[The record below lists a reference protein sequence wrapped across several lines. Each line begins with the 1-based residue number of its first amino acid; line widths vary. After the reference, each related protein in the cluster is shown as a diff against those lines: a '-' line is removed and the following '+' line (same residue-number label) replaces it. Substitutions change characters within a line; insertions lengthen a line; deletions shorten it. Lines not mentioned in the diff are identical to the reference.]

1 MTGSTAAAGL
11 SLAGA
16 AAVASGA
23 AVGALLRWS
32 AAIWLNGAW
41 KGFPLG
47 TLAVNAVGGFAIGIA
62 MVIWARE
69 PDAIGR
75 LFFVTGVLGGLTTFS
90 AFSAESLALLQR
102 GDFGLAGAHT
112 LAHVIGALV
121 FAAAGFALA
130 RSWAAP

>member
-1 MTGSTAAAGL
+1 MTGSSAAGF

-16 AAVASGA
+16 AAVAGGA
-23 AVGALLRWS
+23 AIGALLRWS
-32 AAIWLNGAW
+32 AGLWLNAAW

-75 LFFVTGVLGGLTTFS
+75 VFFVTGLLGGLTTFS

-112 LAHVIGALV
+112 LAHVIGALA

-130 RSWAAP
+130 RTWGSP